1 MELMDVWNR
10 KVVEGAGHGSLL
22 FVKED
27 AEEVVSTH
35 LLFIQGKV

>member
-1 MELMDVWNR
+1 MELMEVWNR

-27 AEEVVSTH
+27 AEEVAQHICS
-35 LLFIQGKV
+35 LFKAK